1 MGGKAGNSFS
11 VATFAAREELPAG
24 TEDPAYWESLL
35 PEAVQVRSLPD
46 VRQCKGGEMFLV
58 LADCVLILFWL

>member
-1 MGGKAGNSFS
+1 MFDVPLLQILASRTEKRTVGGKAGNSFS

-35 PEAVQVRSLPD
+35 PEAVQVR
-46 VRQCKGGEMFLV
+46 VKW
-58 LADCVLILFWL
+58 A